1 MNYHLWI
8 WSVNLMAL
16 NPFFLQGSKS
26 EQNLV
31 QQLINE
37 QLRMYGVEVTYIPRR
52 YLSEQT
58 IIKENVL
65 SRFDENYSI
74 EAYLKNYSGFGG
86 GGDILTKFGIQ
97 SKDELNLIISRER
110 FEDFISPFLLDVDGD
125 LLDDYKLATRP
136 AEGDLIYF
144 PLVDTLFEIKFV
156 ENEVDFYQL
165 QKLYVY
171 ELTCEPFEYEDEI
184 IDTGIEEI
192 DDNFSE
198 SGYGVSLTL
207 VGIGSTAI
215 AFTSLRNGVISNIT
229 LINDGFG
236 YSNTPSVAIGG
247 APAGGIN
254 ASAVA
259 IMTDR
264 SASGIMTSL
273 SIREILL
280 TNTGAGYTSA
290 PLVRFIGGGGSG
302 AAATVGIAT
311 TGSVGIVT
319 ISYGGD
325 KYVVTPSISFTAAP
339 SGGITA
345 TGTAVVSAAGTITQ
359 IRITNAGVGYTV
371 APSITI
377 QSPSG
382 VGTGNFVLN
391 EIVTGAASSA
401 TAFVKNWDAD
411 TKILNVH
418 NATGTFRVGEIIVG
432 SATTITY
439 VGLGSTGRYM
449 IKSIDK
455 SPTTNVDNFEIFAQN
470 KEIETAADLIVD
482 FSEKHPFGEF

>member
-1 MNYHLWI
+1 MVSNM
-8 WSVNLMAL
+8 VL
-16 NPFFLQGSKS
+16 NSFFLQGSSS

-37 QLRMYGVEVTYIPRR
+37 QLRMYGVEITYIPRR
-52 YLSEQT
+52 YLNEKT

-74 EAYLKNYSGFGG
+74 EAYIKNYSGFGG

-110 FEDFISPFLLDVDGD
+110 FEDFIAPFLLDGDGN
-125 LLDDYKLATRP
+125 LLEDYKIATRP

-144 PLVDTLFEIKFV
+144 PLSDTLFEIKFV
-156 ENEVDFYQL
+156 ENETEFYQL

-171 ELTCEPFEYEDEI
+171 EITCEPFEYEDEI
-184 IDTGIEEI
+184 IDVGIEEI
-192 DDNFSE
+192 DDNFAE

-207 VGIGSTAI
+207 VGIGSTGTAI
-215 AFTSLRNGVISNIT
+215 TSLRNNVISNIT
-229 LINDGFG
+229 LLNDGSG
-236 YSNTPSVAIGG
+236 YSSTPSVAIGV

-254 ASAVA
+254 ATAVA

-273 SIREILL
+273 SIRNILL
-280 TNTGAGYTSA
+280 INTGAGYTSA

-325 KYVVTPSISFTAAP
+325 KYVVTPTISFSAAP
-339 SGGITA
+339 FGGTTA
-345 TGTAVVSAAGTITQ
+345 TGIAVVSAAGTITQ
-359 IRITNAGVGYTV
+359 VRITNAGLGYTV
-371 APSITI
+371 APTITI

-391 EIVTGAASSA
+391 EIVTGTSSST
-401 TAFVKNWDAD
+401 TAYVKNWDKD
-411 TKILNVH
+411 TSVLNVH
-418 NATGTFRVGEIIVG
+418 NATGRFIVGEIIVG
-432 SATTITY
+432 SATTISH
-439 VGLGSTGRYM
+439 VGLGSTGMYM

-455 SPTTNVDNFEIFAQN
+455 IPTTDIDNFEIFAQN
-470 KEIETAADLIVD
+470 KELETAADLILD
-482 FSEKHPFGEF
+482 FSEKNPFGEF

>member
-1 MNYHLWI
+1 MG
-8 WSVNLMAL
+8 L

-37 QLRMYGVEVTYIPRR
+37 QLRMYGVEITYIPRR
-52 YLSEQT
+52 YLNEKT

-65 SRFDENYSI
+65 SRFNENYLI

-110 FEDFISPFLLDVDGD
+110 FENFISPFLLDVNGD
-125 LLDDYKLATRP
+125 VLDDYKISTRP
-136 AEGDLIYF
+136 AEGDLIYL
-144 PLVDTLFEIKFV
+144 PLVDTIFEIKFV

-171 ELTCEPFEYEDEI
+171 ELICEPFEYENEI

-192 DDNFSE
+192 DDNFE
-198 SGYGVSLTL
+198 KSGYGVSLTL
-207 VGIGSTAI
+207 VGIGSTAT
-215 AFTSLRNGVISNIT
+215 AFTSLRNGTISNIT

-236 YSNTPSVAIGG
+236 YSSTPSVEIGV

-264 SASGIMTSL
+264 SASGAMTNL
-273 SIREILL
+273 SVKEILL
-280 TNTGAGYTSA
+280 TNTGAEYTSA

-302 AAATVGIAT
+302 AAAIVGIAT

-325 KYVVTPSISFTAAP
+325 KYVVTPTISFTAAP
-339 SGGITA
+339 AGGTTA
-345 TGTAVVSAAGTITQ
+345 TGIAVVSAASTIVQ
-359 IRITNAGVGYTV
+359 IRITNSGLGYTV
-371 APSITI
+371 APTITI

-391 EIVTGAASSA
+391 EIVTGTSSST
-401 TAFVKNWDAD
+401 TAYVKNWDKD
-411 TKILNVH
+411 TSVLNVH
-418 NATGTFRVGEIIVG
+418 NATGRFIVGEIIVG
-432 SATTITY
+432 SATTVSH
-439 VGLGSTGRYM
+439 VGLGSTGMYM

-455 SPTTNVDNFEIFAQN
+455 IPSTDIDNFEIFAQN
-470 KEIETAADLIVD
+470 KEIETAADLIID